1 MTQTKR
7 PLSNN
12 GTIHPD
18 PYGASPRIP
27 RGSTLDMKTSSTEG
41 REGHDQRWG
50 SSRNGGYYKN
60 G

>member
-1 MTQTKR
+1 MTQIKR

-18 PYGASPRIP
+18 PYGADPINP
-27 RGSTLDMKTSSTEG
+27 RGSSLDMTVQPTEG
-41 REGHDQRWG
+41 RPGINTSTSG
-50 SSRNGGYYKN
+50 RNGGTRN

>member
-1 MTQTKR
+1 MTQTKK

-27 RGSTLDMKTSSTEG
+27 RGSSLDMKTQPTEG
-41 REGHDQRWG
+41 RPGIYTSTKG
-50 SSRNGGYYKN
+50 RNGGDLS
-60 G
+60 